1 MRFFL
6 KIVFST
12 PLFKTIIIMQLLASL
27 LTFVGI
33 PLLIPLIESAQND
46 LNNIE
51 ITNQTLNLIVNT
63 IGLDKSFRNLLFMV
77 FTIFIFSEGIKMLS
91 NLIAQNARLELVVNR
106 RDAILSNYLHTD
118 WLFLNTDKSGDMN
131 DSIIRQADLSGF
143 VHLNAIR
150 LISWFIQFATYL
162 ALALFISVDATLAA
176 LVVYLLIS
184 ILNFIN
190 SIGFKKTSDLFHNLT
205 LRISTL
211 ISDFQRNRK
220 QYKATSEFSLYQP
233 IDITIRD
240 AAKKYFH
247 LTIREELQGY
257 WIHILSFGFLV
268 SLLAFYETFNLN
280 FSQLIVLVLVFQRLT
295 PAYQGTQKG
304 YLDYRKDIPAYNLMM
319 NRIEKISQNIEKNG
333 DIEVNPFSEI
343 FFKNV
348 GFYFDS
354 DTHVLK
360 DLSFS
365 IKPKETLIIIGES
378 GSGKSTILDLVTGL
392 LRPTSGEIYFNN
404 SDSIKVNF
412 KKYRQNISYVGQEV
426 TILDGTVLDNVLLG
440 IKDEDVSDLKPQA
453 ANVLSLVHLDKFVE
467 DNKDGLHYEVGENGS
482 NLSGGQV
489 QRLLLAR
496 ALYRNPSLLIL
507 DEATSSLDAKT
518 DKHINETLNN
528 IKGTTTIVLVT
539 HKLNNLS
546 LADKIIFLKDGR
558 IAEIGNF
565 QDLIDAKGD
574 FSVFYNS
581 QKPIEQ

>member
-51 ITNQTLNLIVNT
+51 ITNETLNLIVNT
-63 IGLDKSFRNLLFMV
+63 IGLDKSFSNLLFMV
-77 FTIFIFSEGIKMLS
+77 FMIFIFSEGVKMLS
-91 NLIAQNARLELVVNR
+91 NLIAQNARLELVINR

-162 ALALFISVDATLAA
+162 AIALFISVDATLAA

-233 IDITIRD
+233 IDINIRD

-257 WIHILSFGFLV
+257 WIHILGFGFLV

-280 FSQLIVLVLVFQRLT
+280 FSQLIVLVLVFQRLS

-319 NRIEKISQNIEKNG
+319 NRIEKITQNIEKNG

-354 DTHVLK
+354 NTHVLK

-378 GSGKSTILDLVTGL
+378 GSGKSTILDMVTGL
-392 LRPTSGEIYFNN
+392 LRPTSGDIYFNN
-404 SDSIKVNF
+404 SDSTKVNF

-440 IKDEDVSDLKPQA
+440 IKDEDVADLKPQA